1 MTALTVLLLL
11 LCAGRG
17 VVSAVEERISNYG
30 PRIDELLD
38 VFNINRL
45 SDGWQLAVT
54 SRCSDDVT
62 TFLSA
67 LGNSTLWAQ
76 KSEYKC
82 AGRHILWGRGW
93 HYCSVRG
100 ENRRLEFRSADKPAR
115 NILYF
120 CTQL

>member
-1 MTALTVLLLL
+1 MTAITVLLL

-45 SDGWQLAVT
+45 SDGLQLAVT

-67 LGNSTLWAQ
+67 VGNSTLWAQ

-82 AGRHILWGRGW
+82 TGRHMLWGRGW
-93 HYCSVRG
+93 HYCSVCG
-100 ENRRLEFRSADKPAR
+100 ENRRIEFRSADKPAR

-120 CTQL
+120 CMQL